1 MSSDRVRSGALV
13 KHEAHGAV
21 VMTQEQLRNTLAAIE
36 IMKVYFKGDPA
47 ASGQK
52 IVEVAGRVGTEGLLS
67 GYNNL
72 AAVLV
77 KSFADAAGQDNMA
90 VIDAIEKMVNDIRIV
105 D

>member
-1 MSSDRVRSGALV
+1 MVNDEV
-13 KHEAHGAV
+13 HGAV
-21 VMTQEQLRNTLAAIE
+21 VMTQDQLRNTLAAIE
-36 IMKVYFKGDPA
+36 IMRVYFKGDPA
-47 ASGQK
+47 ASGSK
-52 IVEVAGRVGTEGLLS
+52 IVEAAGRVGTEGLLS

-72 AAVLV
+72 SAVLI